1 MTTASIPIELWTII
15 ISMIL
20 GFFKAFRFVREG
32 EQGIKLRFGKA
43 LRNKQGEPKIIN
55 PGFVFL
61 IPFVDTLKRH
71 HVRQETIR
79 FDHQQIMIQDG
90 LIFNVNAIVIFRVK
104 DIYKAL
110 FEIENL
116 EYSIE
121 DLGMGILRDEVSKRN
136 YTELEDTEKISES
149 LLKVLRVK
157 AEEWGIEFI
166 QFKLTSCA
174 PSTES
179 ASLIFSKLGVRFKVE
194 ALQEASEAITKLDV
208 DPGLASVLVGV
219 PLVASTSINLAR
231 VSKRPQPK
239 KQDESFMEKVLG
251 EYDRKK
257 EEEVSTTT

>member
-1 MTTASIPIELWTII
+1 MNTASMPIELWTVI
-15 ISMIL
+15 ISMIV

-43 LRNKQGEPKIIN
+43 LRNKQGEPKIID
-55 PGFVFL
+55 PGFAFL
-61 IPFVDTLKRH
+61 VPFVDTLKRH

-157 AEEWGIEFI
+157 AEEWGI
-166 QFKLTSCA
+166 
-174 PSTES
+174 
-179 ASLIFSKLGVRFKVE
+179 
-194 ALQEASEAITKLDV
+194 
-208 DPGLASVLVGV
+208 
-219 PLVASTSINLAR
+219 
-231 VSKRPQPK
+231 
-239 KQDESFMEKVLG
+239 
-251 EYDRKK
+251 
-257 EEEVSTTT
+257 